1 MPTAG
6 KLLAGPAGL
15 ESGAVNV
22 SNCATSHS
30 QSMILGKYCRFLTCQ
45 KYVWQRRA
53 QINRD

>member
-15 ESGAVNV
+15 ESRAVDV